1 MTNNKNK
8 ISESSSVGLVESVLE
23 KIKRNEA
30 ERDRVL
36 VDYYKSMMKK
46 KDVAYSQSKVCQFAV
61 EYLFRNGFTEISTR
75 EGIRKR
81 LIKLGVIQ
89 TK

>member
-1 MTNNKNK
+1 MAKN
-8 ISESSSVGLVESVLE
+8 IHNAAVAPTGIVEGVLTR
-23 KIKRNEA
+23 IKQNER
-30 ERDRVL
+30 ERDKVL

-46 KDVAYSQSKVCQFAV
+46 KDMPYTKVCQLAV
-61 EYLFRNGFTEISTR
+61 EYLFRKGFTEISTR
-75 EGIRKR
+75 EGVRKR

>member
-1 MTNNKNK
+1 MANNKNK
-8 ISESSSVGLVESVLE
+8 NAGNSSVGLVESVLE

-30 ERDRVL
+30 ERDKVL
-36 VDYYKSMMKK
+36 VDYYKSMMRK
-46 KDVAYSQSKVCQFAV
+46 KDMPYTKVCQLAV
-61 EYLFRNGFTEISTR
+61 EYLFRKGFTEISTR
-75 EGIRKR
+75 EGVRKR

>member
-1 MTNNKNK
+1 MTENINNAA
-8 ISESSSVGLVESVLE
+8 VAPTGLVESVLE

-36 VDYYKSMMKK
+36 VDYYKSMMRK
-46 KDVAYSQSKVCQFAV
+46 KDVAYSQTKVCQFAV
-61 EYLFRNGFTEISTR
+61 EYLFRKGFTEISTR
-75 EGIRKR
+75 EGVRKR
-81 LIKLGVIQ
+81 LIKLGVIK

>member
-1 MTNNKNK
+1 MTNSKNEK
-8 ISESSSVGLVESVLE
+8 AESSSVGLVESVLE

-36 VDYYKSMMKK
+36 VSYYKSMMGQ
-46 KDVAYSQSKVCQFAV
+46 KDMAYSQTKVCQLAV
-61 EYLFRNGFTEISTR
+61 EYLFRKGFTEISTQ
-75 EGIRKR
+75 EGVRKR
-81 LIKLGVIQ
+81 LVKLGVIQ

>member
-1 MTNNKNK
+1 MTNNKDNNL
-8 ISESSSVGLVESVLE
+8 ESSSVGLVESVLE

-30 ERDRVL
+30 ERDKVL
-36 VDYYKSMMKK
+36 VDYYKSRRKK
-46 KDVAYSQSKVCQFAV
+46 KDMPYTKVCQLAV

-75 EGIRKR
+75 EGVRKR
-81 LIKLGVIQ
+81 LIKLGGIQ